1 MQASKYQCNK
11 KKYIS
16 SCNTSIGDWS
26 NSVSFAHYLYFLWEL
41 VHSKKIMNAIKFNS
55 ASSFI
60 RFANSDSIIV
70 KNVNVLQIFIKS
82 GDTVAEQDINIYS
95 PLSGHYLSQGTALI
109 GTLTS
114 ISFAIDFVAETIL
127 SEHDDIVSLNEP
139 NEMFQEM

>member
-1 MQASKYQCNK
+1 
-11 KKYIS
+11 
-16 SCNTSIGDWS
+16 
-26 NSVSFAHYLYFLWEL
+26 
-41 VHSKKIMNAIKFNS
+41 MNAFKFNS

-70 KNVNVLQIFIKS
+70 KNANVLQIFIKS

-114 ISFAIDFVAETIL
+114 ILFAIDFVAETIL